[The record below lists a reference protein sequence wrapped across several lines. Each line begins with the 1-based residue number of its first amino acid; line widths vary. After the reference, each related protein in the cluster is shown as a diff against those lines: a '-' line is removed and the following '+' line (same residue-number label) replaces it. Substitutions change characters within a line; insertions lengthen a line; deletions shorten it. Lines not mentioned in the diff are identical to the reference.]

1 MVTKKIIARK
11 LLSYLQHY
19 LPLEDLVNW
28 AEQSLMKGL
37 FEDDKFHTIRNTLAQ
52 PGLADVKAFGL
63 EWKGCESIMEK
74 LGYKLEVK
82 ALEVVRFYN
91 SISRK
96 S

>member
-28 AEQSLMKGL
+28 AEQALMNSSYK
-37 FEDDKFHTIRNTLAQ
+37 DDNSHTIRNTLSQ
-52 PGLADVKAFGL
+52 LGLADVKAFGL
-63 EWKGCESIMEK
+63 EWKDCESIMEK